1 MRIDAGLDRWR
12 ESERGAVCLDH
23 VNGEGDAKLVQRA
36 PQPAAR
42 CLRVGL
48 GPQQARHVVAAN
60 RRARIR
66 QIRDEAQAF
75 AQGKVDAAAVE
86 AQGGESEKLNLQA
99 SHHEPLIPR
108 VLAGDGP
115 GTRAS

>member
-1 MRIDAGLDRWR
+1 M
-12 ESERGAVCLDH
+12 
-23 VNGEGDAKLVQRA
+23 QRA

-75 AQGKVDAAAVE
+75 AQGKVDAAPVE

-108 VLAGDGP
+108 VRAGDGP